1 MSYRL
6 DPAAVDEPMV
16 VAALRRLVGAPLGAP
31 VGAPLGA
38 PVHTPVAAATPVPL
52 EP

>member
-1 MSYRL
+1 
-6 DPAAVDEPMV
+6 MV

-31 VGAPLGA
+31 VAVPAP
-38 PVHTPVAAATPVPL
+38 ATL